1 MAKTR
6 MPRDDNSQSI
16 PVLRFREGGAQRIS
30 TLTSS
35 SLQRIEVSEGVKVIT
50 VVATNPI
57 FFGTGRSD
65 VVATSS
71 SHYLAANI
79 PYDIALGSDMSSTTG
94 YHTHFAA
101 IAVSS
106 TAIVYISERE

>member
-16 PVLRFREGGAQRIS
+16 PVLRFREGGAQRIN

-71 SHYLAANI
+71 SHYLEH
-79 PYDIALGSDMSSTTG
+79 LVLVGTG
-94 YHTHFAA
+94 DQKRTIKSCH
-101 IAVSS
+101 AVN
-106 TAIVYISERE
+106 A